1 MNDNMSLLVVHF
13 AALVPF
19 HIPLSKCRRSACL
32 GKWSIRPAS
41 TSTSTSTTAS
51 HLSNRVTGSKGEA
64 QAERTTQLLSPFGKR
79 QSRRVDQQAGRVV
92 GDG

>member
-1 MNDNMSLLVVHF
+1 MSLLVVHF

-32 GKWSIRPAS
+32 GKWSIQPAS

-51 HLSNRVTGSKGEA
+51 TGSQDQREKRRQNA
-64 QAERTTQLLSPFGKR
+64 QRSSFRLSAKDSHVESTSKPDAWWAMA
-79 QSRRVDQQAGRVV
+79 SIII
-92 GDG
+92 